1 MSRLA
6 KRPVLIPS
14 GVDVQ
19 MNGNT
24 ISFKGPKGTISREFP
39 QGLSIEK
46 NESQLMISMASDKLE
61 KPLLGLYYSIVKNAV
76 EGVSKGFEKKL
87 LLVGVGYRANL
98 KGTQVE
104 LQLGFSHPFSLAI
117 PQGVHVAIE
126 KNTAITITGSDK
138 QAVGQFAA
146 DIRAIKKPEPYK
158 GKGVR
163 YENEFIRKKAGKA
176 AKGK

>member
-6 KRPVLIPS
+6 KRPVIIPS
-14 GVDVQ
+14 GVDIQ
-19 MNGNT
+19 MKGDHIT
-24 ISFKGPKGTISREFP
+24 IKGPKGTLSMDFP
-39 QGLSIEK
+39 QGLNIEK
-46 NESQLMISMASDKLE
+46 KDNHLFLSLGSDELE
-61 KPLLGLYYSIVKNAV
+61 KPVLGLHFSLIKNAV

-87 LLVGVGYRANL
+87 VLVGVGFRANL
-98 KGTQVE
+98 KGTHVE
-104 LQLGFSHPFSLAI
+104 LQLGFSHPFNLPI

-126 KNTAITITGSDK
+126 KNTAITITGADK
-138 QAVGQFAA
+138 QVVGQFAA

-163 YENEFIRKKAGKA
+163 YENEFVRKKAGKA

>member
-14 GVDVQ
+14 GVDIQ
-19 MNGNT
+19 MKGNT

-46 NESQLMISMASDKLE
+46 NESQLMISMASDELE
-61 KPLLGLYYSIVKNAV
+61 KPLLGLYYSLVKNAV

-87 LLVGVGYRANL
+87 LLIGVGYRANL
-98 KGTQVE
+98 KGTHVE
-104 LQLGFSHPFSLAI
+104 LQLGFSHPFSLVI

-126 KNTAITITGSDK
+126 KNTAITITGADK

-163 YENEFIRKKAGKA
+163 YSDEVVIIKETKKK
-176 AKGK
+176 

>member
-6 KRPVLIPS
+6 KRPVIIPS

-19 MNGNT
+19 VKGNL
-24 ISFKGPKGTISREFP
+24 ISFKGPKGTLSKEFP
-39 QGLSIEK
+39 EGLNIERK
-46 NESQLMISMASDKLE
+46 DNQLFVSFASDELE
-61 KPLLGLYYSIVKNAV
+61 KPVLGLFYSLIKNAV

-87 LLVGVGYRANL
+87 LLIGVGYRANL

-104 LQLGFSHPFSLAI
+104 LQLGFSHPFNLPI
-117 PQGVHVAIE
+117 PQGVHVAID
-126 KNTAITITGSDK
+126 KNTAITITGADK

-163 YENEFIRKKAGKA
+163 YENEFVRKKAGKA

>member
-6 KRPVLIPS
+6 KRPVIIPS

-19 MNGNT
+19 LKGNQ
-24 ISFKGPKGTISREFP
+24 ISFKGPKGTLSKDFP
-39 QGLSIEK
+39 EGLKIEK
-46 NESQLMISMASDKLE
+46 QDNQLFVSLDSNELE
-61 KPLLGLYYSIVKNAV
+61 KPILGLYFSLIKNAV

-87 LLVGVGYRANL
+87 LLIGVGFRANL
-98 KGTQVE
+98 KGSQVE
-104 LQLGFSHPFSLAI
+104 LQLGFSHPFNLVI
-117 PQGVHVAIE
+117 PQGINVAIE
-126 KNTAITITGSDK
+126 KNTAITITGADK
-138 QAVGQFAA
+138 QTVGQFAA

-163 YENEFIRKKAGKA
+163 YENEFVRKKAGKA